1 LIKNAT
7 YSILI
12 LLLIA
17 VSCKPKPTEVE
28 DFMYE
33 YFPVE
38 VGTWVTYDVIDTRY
52 DVQTITETYQLK
64 EVIDS
69 EIKDAQ
75 DRPALRIARYWRKN
89 DNDPWDIKDIWV
101 STRTTS
107 NAEKVEE
114 NVRYVKL
121 VFPVRSYQTWNGN
134 VYNTKPEWEY
144 FYDSI
149 GNSRI
154 INNIEFDET
163 VKVVQI
169 ENFNFIQEQDAYE
182 IYAKNVGLIYR
193 KLIDIDYSTGN
204 KVGRELYQTVTGYG
218 KN

>member
-107 NAEKVEE
+107 TAEKVEE
-114 NVRYVKL
+114 NVRFVKL
-121 VFPVRSYQTWNGN
+121 VFPVRSYQTWDGN
-134 VYNTKPEWEY
+134 IYNTKPEWEY

-149 GNSRI
+149 GNSRL

-169 ENFNFIQEQDAYE
+169 ENFNLIQEQDAYE
-182 IYAKNVGLIYR
+182 IYGKNVGLIYR
-193 KLIDIDYSTGN
+193 KLIDIDYSSSN

>member
-1 LIKNAT
+1 LIKNVT

-33 YFPVE
+33 YFPIE

-69 EIKDAQ
+69 EIRDAQ

-107 NAEKVEE
+107 TAEKVEE
-114 NVRYVKL
+114 NVRFVKL
-121 VFPVRSYQTWNGN
+121 VFPVRSYQTWDGN

-169 ENFNFIQEQDAYE
+169 ENFNLIQEQDAYE

-193 KLIDIDYSTGN
+193 KLIDIEYSTGN